1 MSGNALEEG
10 LMQQLGNPS
19 HMDAGRVAV
28 PSGAI
33 AGILT
38 YLVLGVLLG
47 GGWVILRLAL
57 SAAVC
62 AGIGGLIY
70 QAIERK
76 RLDAENRRQNEMRA
90 SQTAETERQIAEM
103 LKRSKEEAAK

>member
-19 HMDAGRVAV
+19 HVDAGRVAV
-28 PSGAI
+28 PFGAV

-38 YLVLGVLLG
+38 YLILGAVFG
-47 GGWVILRLAL
+47 GGWSIWRFLLA
-57 SAAVC
+57 AIVC
-62 AGIGGLIY
+62 AGVGGMIY
-70 QAIERK
+70 RMIERK
-76 RLDAENRRQNEMRA
+76 RLDAENKRQAERRA

-103 LKRSKEEAAK
+103 VKRTEGEAR